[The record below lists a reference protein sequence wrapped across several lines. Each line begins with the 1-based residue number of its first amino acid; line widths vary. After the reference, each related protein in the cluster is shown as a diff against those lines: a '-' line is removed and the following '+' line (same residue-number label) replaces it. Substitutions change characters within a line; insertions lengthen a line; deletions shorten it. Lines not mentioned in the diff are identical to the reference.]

1 MLIDI
6 HSHLDHHYFK
16 DDLDEVIENAGKAGV
31 KVILTAGIN
40 PETNRKALEIAKKHD
55 IVKACLGIYPVQYED
70 NNNIK
75 KFAIDNKVNT
85 TIKNSNNKNKIQKYE
100 FKKNNP
106 EYENKINFDEE
117 LKFIEKNKNKIA
129 ALGEVGL
136 DFKER
141 KNISEQKELFE
152 KIIRLTEKLNKP
164 IIVHSRKAES
174 DCIEM
179 LQSSKLK
186 KIIMHC
192 FGGRKSLVKKII
204 DNGWFLTAPTCITRA
219 TQFQENAR
227 LCPITQLFCE
237 TDAPYLSPFKSKTG
251 EFQRNEP
258 AFVIEAYKKVA
269 EIKGMELKE
278 VINNVWMNWQR
289 VF

>member
-16 DDLDEVIENAGKAGV
+16 DDLDKVIENARKAGV
-31 KVILTAGIN
+31 RVILTAGIN
-40 PETNRKALEIAKKHD
+40 PETNRKALEIAKRYD
-55 IVKACLGIYPVQYED
+55 IVKACLGIYPVQYE
-70 NNNIK
+70 NNNNYENNKGVIQKNNIK
-75 KFAIDNKVNT
+75 NNNSNIKNKNDNKLN
-85 TIKNSNNKNKIQKYE
+85 I
-100 FKKNNP
+100 
-106 EYENKINFDEE
+106 DEE
-117 LKFIEKNKNKIA
+117 LKFIGKNKKNIA
-129 ALGEVGL
+129 AIGEVGL

-152 KIIRLTEKLNKP
+152 KIIQLTEKLSKP
-164 IIVHSRKAES
+164 IIIHSRKAEN

-219 TQFQENAR
+219 TQFQENAK

-258 AFVIEAYKKVA
+258 AFIIEAYKKVA

-278 VINNVWMNWQR
+278 VINNVWMNWQS